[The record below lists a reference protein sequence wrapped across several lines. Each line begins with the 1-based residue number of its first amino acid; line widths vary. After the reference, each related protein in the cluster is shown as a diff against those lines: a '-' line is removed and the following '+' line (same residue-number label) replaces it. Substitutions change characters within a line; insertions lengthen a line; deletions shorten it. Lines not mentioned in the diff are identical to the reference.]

1 VTEEQRDEQIIQA
14 WNDHRPYLVDLAFRM
29 LGDIGAADYEAV
41 DPEVV
46 GKAEAAPVVRSAFNQ
61 VERAMF
67 RMLGIKQFLLLRLAT
82 T

>member
-1 VTEEQRDEQIIQA
+1 VDDGQDEERVVRAWQA
-14 WNDHRPYLVDLAFRM
+14 HRPYLVDLAFRM

-46 GKAEAAPVVRSAFNQ
+46 GKAEAAPVVRSAFNP